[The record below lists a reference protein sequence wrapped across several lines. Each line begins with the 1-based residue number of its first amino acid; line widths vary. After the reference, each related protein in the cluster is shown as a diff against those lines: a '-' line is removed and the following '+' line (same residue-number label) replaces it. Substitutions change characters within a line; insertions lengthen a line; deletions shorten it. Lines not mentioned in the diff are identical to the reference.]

1 VRGLDEEWHLH
12 SKPFIHWKA
21 ITSINAVKRMLEIV
35 KMMDKR
41 VDMTHYRK

>member
-1 VRGLDEEWHLH
+1 MTYHTTA
-12 SKPFIHWKA
+12 SA
-21 ITSINAVKRMLEIV
+21 YNNTVKRMLEIV